1 MNFIMSYDRERDLI
15 GFRLHEQEP
24 AIQRII
30 VAVRA
35 MRVYN
40 QPRTVVNIWIPELLD
55 TRTADTRTA
64 VEVCHTSHCMQIMIH
79 VSCRSIFQFLKSLE
93 ARLRFLTRDLSTGS
107 SSVGAV
113 WYLAK

>member
-1 MNFIMSYDRERDLI
+1 MNFIMSYDRECDLI

-40 QPRTVVNIWIPELLD
+40 QPRTVVNIWIQELL
-55 TRTADTRTA
+55 
-64 VEVCHTSHCMQIMIH
+64 
-79 VSCRSIFQFLKSLE
+79 
-93 ARLRFLTRDLSTGS
+93 
-107 SSVGAV
+107 
-113 WYLAK
+113 

>member
-15 GFRLHEQEP
+15 GFRLHEQE
-24 AIQRII
+24 ASNT

-93 ARLRFLTRDLSTGS
+93 ARSRFLTRDLSTGS